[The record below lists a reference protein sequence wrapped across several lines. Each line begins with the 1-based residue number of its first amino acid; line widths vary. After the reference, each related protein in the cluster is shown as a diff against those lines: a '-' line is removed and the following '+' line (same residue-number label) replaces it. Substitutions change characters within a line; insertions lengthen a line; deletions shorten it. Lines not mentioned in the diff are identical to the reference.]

1 MVSILGQ
8 HLSPRFYFCLCVIL
22 FSISL
27 KTSHSAKIMHAKM
40 DDHLENSE
48 FSDWQNK
55 SIKVTEIGVYGMW
68 KTEGKNDTC
77 LFQLAY

>member
-1 MVSILGQ
+1 
-8 HLSPRFYFCLCVIL
+8 
-22 FSISL
+22 
-27 KTSHSAKIMHAKM
+27 M

-55 SIKVTEIGVYGMW
+55 SIKVTEIGFYGVW
-68 KTEGKNDTC
+68 NTKGKNDTC